1 MPFKWRAKA
10 GAVACFRGGL
20 LVVVLSQARLPA
32 WYVEKEDFSEDL
44 YTIGRLSGKS
54 QGRKEVWML

>member
-32 WYVEKEDFSEDL
+32 WYVEKEDFSE
-44 YTIGRLSGKS
+44 S
-54 QGRKEVWML
+54 V